1 MKAYKKKKEELILLK
16 EINSLLIN
24 AKETENEYFINENKA
39 SKNNTEE
46 DAKNYL
52 RENKKILEKEKKS
65 LKFILDNLE
74 KNYRFNSTY
83 NEEFEN
89 NIISKKIENLTE
101 ESSKKII
108 ELYSMKKFNLCYNL
122 WKKFDFNLL
131 LGISEERNFD
141 MLNYLNK
148 LRDRYEERVDLIR
161 EIKLIK
167 NAENI
172 NNNSNDINQQNSN
185 YNSRRPLQNIADNQ
199 KFGQISFN
207 NLYNLKLSENT
218 KLLEKLKNQVNY
230 MKINV
235 EKKYP
240 IIFRTYI

>member
-46 DAKNYL
+46 DTKNYL

-74 KNYRFNSTY
+74 KNYRFNSMY

-185 YNSRRPLQNIADNQ
+185 YNSRRPLKNIADNQ

-207 NLYNLKLSENT
+207 NLYNLKLSEKT

-235 EKKYP
+235 EKK
-240 IIFRTYI
+240 

>member
-172 NNNSNDINQQNSN
+172 NNNYNDINQQNSS
-185 YNSRRPLQNIADNQ
+185 YNSRRHLQNIADNQ

-218 KLLEKLKNQVNY
+218 KLLEKLKNQINY

-235 EKKYP
+235 EKK
-240 IIFRTYI
+240 

>member
-46 DAKNYL
+46 DNKNYL

-235 EKKYP
+235 EKK
-240 IIFRTYI
+240 

>member
-46 DAKNYL
+46 DTKNYL
-52 RENKKILEKEKKS
+52 RENKKIFEKEKKS
-65 LKFILDNLE
+65 LKYILDNLE

-89 NIISKKIENLTE
+89 SKISKKIENLTE

-172 NNNSNDINQQNSN
+172 NNISNDINQQNSS

-218 KLLEKLKNQVNY
+218 KLLEKLKNQVNF
-230 MKINV
+230 M
-235 EKKYP
+235 
-240 IIFRTYI
+240 

>member
-172 NNNSNDINQQNSN
+172 NNNSNDINQQNSS
-185 YNSRRPLQNIADNQ
+185 YNSRRHLQNIADNQ

-235 EKKYP
+235 EKK
-240 IIFRTYI
+240 

>member
-46 DAKNYL
+46 DTKNYL

-235 EKKYP
+235 EKKYK
-240 IIFRTYI
+240 YD

>member
-1 MKAYKKKKEELILLK
+1 MKTYKKKKEELILLK

-24 AKETENEYFINENKA
+24 AKETENEYFINENKP

-235 EKKYP
+235 EKK
-240 IIFRTYI
+240 

>member
-1 MKAYKKKKEELILLK
+1 MKTYKKKKEELILLK

-46 DAKNYL
+46 DTKNYL

-172 NNNSNDINQQNSN
+172 NKNSNDINQQNSS
-185 YNSRRPLQNIADNQ
+185 YNSRRHLQNIADNQ

-235 EKKYP
+235 EKK
-240 IIFRTYI
+240 

>member
-1 MKAYKKKKEELILLK
+1 MKTYKKKKEELILLK

-65 LKFILDNLE
+65 LKYILDNLE

-108 ELYSMKKFNLCYNL
+108 DLYSMKKFNLCYNL

-172 NNNSNDINQQNSN
+172 NKNSNDINQQNSS
-185 YNSRRPLQNIADNQ
+185 YNSRRHLQNIADNQ

-235 EKKYP
+235 EKK
-240 IIFRTYI
+240 

>member
-1 MKAYKKKKEELILLK
+1 MKGYKKKKEELILLK

-46 DAKNYL
+46 DTKNYL

-89 NIISKKIENLTE
+89 NIISKKIENLSE

-172 NNNSNDINQQNSN
+172 NKNSNDINQQNSN

-218 KLLEKLKNQVNY
+218 KLLEKLKNQVNF

-235 EKKYP
+235 EKK
-240 IIFRTYI
+240 

>member
-46 DAKNYL
+46 DTKNYL

-108 ELYSMKKFNLCYNL
+108 DLYSMKKFNLCYNL

-172 NNNSNDINQQNSN
+172 NNNSNDINQQNNN

-235 EKKYP
+235 EKK
-240 IIFRTYI
+240 

>member
-46 DAKNYL
+46 DTKNYL

-172 NNNSNDINQQNSN
+172 NKNSNDINQQNSS
-185 YNSRRPLQNIADNQ
+185 YNSRRHLQNIADNQ

-235 EKKYP
+235 EKK
-240 IIFRTYI
+240 

>member
-1 MKAYKKKKEELILLK
+1 M
-16 EINSLLIN
+16 
-24 AKETENEYFINENKA
+24 
-39 SKNNTEE
+39 
-46 DAKNYL
+46 
-52 RENKKILEKEKKS
+52 EKEKKS
-65 LKFILDNLE
+65 LKYILDNLE

-89 NIISKKIENLTE
+89 NIISKKIENLSE

-172 NNNSNDINQQNSN
+172 NNNSNDINQQNNN

-235 EKKYP
+235 EKK
-240 IIFRTYI
+240 

>member
-65 LKFILDNLE
+65 LKYILDNLE

-207 NLYNLKLSENT
+207 NLYK
-218 KLLEKLKNQVNY
+218 
-230 MKINV
+230 
-235 EKKYP
+235 
-240 IIFRTYI
+240 

>member
-108 ELYSMKKFNLCYNL
+108 DLYSMKKFNLCYNL

-235 EKKYP
+235 EKK
-240 IIFRTYI
+240 

>member
-65 LKFILDNLE
+65 LKYILDNLE

-89 NIISKKIENLTE
+89 NKISKKIENLTE

-108 ELYSMKKFNLCYNL
+108 DLYSMKKFNLCYNL

-235 EKKYP
+235 EKK
-240 IIFRTYI
+240 